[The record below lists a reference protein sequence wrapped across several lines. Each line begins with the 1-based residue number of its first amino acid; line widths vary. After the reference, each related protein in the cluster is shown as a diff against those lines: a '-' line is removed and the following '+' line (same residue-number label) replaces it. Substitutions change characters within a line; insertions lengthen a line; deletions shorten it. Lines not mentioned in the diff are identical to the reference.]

1 MAARQMC
8 DALRQW
14 CLWFSLALPVPAAGL
29 PIYTHSCG
37 TEVTREPDG
46 IHGVP
51 HGGKR
56 AFYVELVRAILAEM
70 GTTAKIEE
78 IPLAR
83 GLAMLQHGDDL
94 VLFNITRSPEREQ
107 AMSWV
112 GPISEET
119 DRLYERKS
127 DPTGIRTLED
137 ARTLPV
143 CVLNGN
149 VDDAV
154 LRRNGFNNLSRS
166 LDYEGCFRMLGVGHV
181 RLVASADL
189 GLEQKLTRAGV
200 SEDTVVATPAVVIQ
214 QDGYIAMPKRT
225 PGSETQRWNAALAK
239 IRQSGKYAQ
248 LFARYAL

>member
-1 MAARQMC
+1 
-8 DALRQW
+8 
-14 CLWFSLALPVPAAGL
+14 
-29 PIYTHSCG
+29 
-37 TEVTREPDG
+37 
-46 IHGVP
+46 
-51 HGGKR
+51 
-56 AFYVELVRAILAEM
+56 
-70 GTTAKIEE
+70 
-78 IPLAR
+78 
-83 GLAMLQHGDDL
+83 
-94 VLFNITRSPEREQ
+94 
-107 AMSWV
+107 MSWV